1 MNSPDHDQP
10 LSALPGDASP
20 ADEAA
25 PKPRRKRSPRAA
37 DLPADVA
44 AAAAVSASVTAAALD
59 PALAPS
65 ADEVFKPKRPRRK
78 VGEAAEP
85 AAGAADVPVHAPPA
99 AVAQAAADADGAAMT
114 TPAVPAEA
122 ARPAKPRRRAAAA
135 VATDLAADPAAAVAV
150 DAVAASAAN
159 TGAGAGM
166 PAAGPATLLAAAAP
180 GAAPAAAGPATLLA
194 AAAPGA
200 APAAA
205 GPPAAVATTTTD
217 AATAPS
223 TAEPG
228 DAAQPAESAEPGEA
242 DGPRRRN
249 RNRRRGRRS
258 GADRALRDDGTP
270 ADPALPAPTATATG
284 AWDDDGD
291 DDGDDPADGA
301 ADGRAGAAPADAPRA
316 APLDAADTFAAV
328 LSGDYDA
335 EPALDASA
343 ASAEPERR
351 VLAAE
356 PDAPKLHKVL
366 AQAGIGSRRDME
378 ELIAEGQVM
387 VNGQPAH
394 TGQRISFGDRISVA
408 GKMIKVRIAPPPPRI
423 IAYHK
428 PVGEVVTHDDP
439 QHRPTVFRRLPR
451 LPHGKWQSVGRL
463 DINTEGLLLFTN
475 SGELANQLM
484 HPRFGVEREYAVRVL
499 GTLEAEARNRLID
512 GVEIDGQRAGFKS
525 IEDGGGEGVNHW
537 YRVVITE
544 GRNRE
549 VRKLFDK
556 VGLGVSRLI
565 RIRYGCVV
573 LPRGLRRGLFVD
585 LNQAEVQEVRRLA
598 GAGREQPG
606 AGAAKQPPAPREQ
619 ANVQPAGG
627 ATRDGPGPGRN
638 NNRRNGP
645 APQRAERDRA
655 DRPARSERP
664 ERADRPDRQPDRP
677 VERPG
682 ERQGE
687 RPVERPPARNAERR
701 ERPPRQD
708 GDGEHENFA
717 AIPNPL
723 MQTFD
728 KRAIREAR
736 APRREIA
743 EDGPIPNPLEQTYD
757 KRFVQK
763 PQGFGGAGGG
773 GRKGGG
779 AGGPGGG
786 QPDPMKTSLGY
797 IGADAFVRKFQGNG
811 GGGGGGG
818 GGGRR
823 GGSGGGGGF
832 GGGGGGNNR
841 RGGR

>member
-1 MNSPDHDQP
+1 MNSQDSDQP
-10 LSALPGDASP
+10 LSDLPGAAAPTDH
-20 ADEAA
+20 EAP
-25 PKPRRKRSPRAA
+25 PKPRRKRSVAA
-37 DLPADVA
+37 EATPPVADA
-44 AAAAVSASVTAAALD
+44 AAAAAAAPD
-59 PALAPS
+59 AEVPA
-65 ADEVFKPKRPRRK
+65 KPKRTRRK
-78 VGEAAEP
+78 PVDAAAESAQPAEP
-85 AAGAADVPVHAPPA
+85 APAESVPQAPVDMA
-99 AVAQAAADADGAAMT
+99 ESVEAVAA
-114 TPAVPAEA
+114 P
-122 ARPAKPRRRAAAA
+122 RPRRRAAAQPAPEAPVVA
-135 VATDLAADPAAAVAV
+135 VETALPAAAPAEAPLGAASVV
-150 DAVAASAAN
+150 DAPAATPVASAAASDATDTAPADAASAPVAGGR
-159 TGAGAGM
+159 TDDDAGEGEGA
-166 PAAGPATLLAAAAP
+166 
-180 GAAPAAAGPATLLA
+180 
-194 AAAPGA
+194 
-200 APAAA
+200 
-205 GPPAAVATTTTD
+205 
-217 AATAPS
+217 
-223 TAEPG
+223 
-228 DAAQPAESAEPGEA
+228 
-242 DGPRRRN
+242 RRRG
-249 RNRRRGRRS
+249 RNRRRGRRG
-258 GADRALRDDGTP
+258 GADRAAREDG
-270 ADPALPAPTATATG
+270 AAPDEAQVITVTA
-284 AWDDDGD
+284 GD
-291 DDGDDPADGA
+291 DDEDEPAA
-301 ADGRAGAAPADAPRA
+301 AAAPTPRA
-316 APLDAADTFAAV
+316 APLDAGETFAAV

-335 EPALDASA
+335 EPAELPA
-343 ASAEPERR
+343 AEPERR

-387 VNGQPAH
+387 VNGQVAH

-408 GKMIKVRIAPPPPRI
+408 GKQIKVRIAPPPPRI

-499 GTLEAEARNRLID
+499 GTLDAEAKQRLLD
-512 GVEIDGQRAGFKS
+512 GVDIEGQRASFKS

-573 LPRGLRRGLFVD
+573 LPRGLKRGVFVD
-585 LNQAEVQEVRRLA
+585 LNEAEVREVRRLA
-598 GAGREQPG
+598 GNPRDQ
-606 AGAAKQPPAPREQ
+606 QPPQGGGQRPPRPEGGAPREGQ
-619 ANVQPAGG
+619 GG
-627 ATRDGPGPGRN
+627 QRQNDKRRGGPPQ
-638 NNRRNGP
+638 
-645 APQRAERDRA
+645 QRAERDR
-655 DRPARSERP
+655 P
-664 ERADRPDRQPDRP
+664 ERGPRQGDRRDRAPDRP
-677 VERPG
+677 
-682 ERQGE
+682 
-687 RPVERPPARNAERR
+687 PVDRDA
-701 ERPPRQD
+701 D
-708 GDGEHENFA
+708 VEHENFA

-728 KRAIREAR
+728 KRAIKEAR

-763 PQGFGGAGGG
+763 GGKGFGIGG

-779 AGGPGGG
+779 GGGGGGGG

-797 IGADAFVRKFQGNG
+797 IGADAFVRKFQGNS

-823 GGSGGGGGF
+823 GGGGGGG
-832 GGGGGGNNR
+832 R
-841 RGGR
+841 RGGGR

>member
-1 MNSPDHDQP
+1 MNTHDQDSTPSDLPSDVSPDAP
-10 LSALPGDASP
+10 
-20 ADEAA
+20 A
-25 PKPRRKRSPRAA
+25 PKVRRKRSPAA
-37 DLPADVA
+37 PVVEVA
-44 AAAAVSASVTAAALD
+44 VQAAL
-59 PALAPS
+59 PIEAPS
-65 ADEVFKPKRPRRK
+65 ADEVFKPKRARRK
-78 VGEAAEP
+78 VADAAP
-85 AAGAADVPVHAPPA
+85 ADDVASPVEA
-99 AVAQAAADADGAAMT
+99 AVAVVTPASEPAPVPSAPVAAVGQAAEVTADTEAAAKVSKPRKRAAV
-114 TPAVPAEA
+114 PAATAPVPAEA
-122 ARPAKPRRRAAAA
+122 TPALEQVETRTAVAAPVAAPPTIMAPAAVVDRHVGVVLDGALSAPVGGEAA
-135 VATDLAADPAAAVAV
+135 VA
-150 DAVAASAAN
+150 
-159 TGAGAGM
+159 
-166 PAAGPATLLAAAAP
+166 
-180 GAAPAAAGPATLLA
+180 APAETA
-194 AAAPGA
+194 
-200 APAAA
+200 
-205 GPPAAVATTTTD
+205 D
-217 AATAPS
+217 A
-223 TAEPG
+223 EG
-228 DAAQPAESAEPGEA
+228 

-258 GADRALRDDGTP
+258 GADRALREDGLP
-270 ADPALPAPTATATG
+270 ADEAGQMTVSATAG
-284 AWDDDGD
+284 DDDGD
-291 DDGDDPADGA
+291 DDGD
-301 ADGRAGAAPADAPRA
+301 APAVDRSDSAPRA
-316 APLDAADTFAAV
+316 APVDAAETFAAV

-335 EPALDASA
+335 DPAGADASA
-343 ASAEPERR
+343 TGEPERR

-394 TGQRISFGDRISVA
+394 TGQRISFGDKISVA
-408 GKMIKVRIAPPPPRI
+408 GKVIKVRIAPPPPRV

-439 QHRPTVFRRLPR
+439 QNRPTVFRRLPR
-451 LPHGKWQSVGRL
+451 LQHGKWQSVGRL

-499 GTLEAEARNRLID
+499 GTLESDAKKRLID
-512 GVEIDGQRAGFKS
+512 GVDIDGQRACFMS
-525 IEDGGGEGVNHW
+525 IEDGGGEGVNRW

-585 LNQAEVQEVRRLA
+585 LNESEVREVRRLA
-598 GAGREQPG
+598 ATDRQAPGIAPTPRLPRNDAPGAGPAAAPRDGQGAGR
-606 AGAAKQPPAPREQ
+606 
-619 ANVQPAGG
+619 AN
-627 ATRDGPGPGRN
+627 N

-645 APQRAERDRA
+645 PPQRADRDRPDRPNRPDRPERQADGRA
-655 DRPARSERP
+655 DRPAGRGNERRDRNP
-664 ERADRPDRQPDRP
+664 DRQADRPIDRLTDRP
-677 VERPG
+677 VERDDD
-682 ERQGE
+682 R
-687 RPVERPPARNAERR
+687 
-701 ERPPRQD
+701 D
-708 GDGEHENFA
+708 TENFA

-736 APRREIA
+736 QPKREIA

-763 PQGFGGAGGG
+763 PRGFGVGGGGAG

-779 AGGPGGG
+779 GGGGGAGG

-818 GGGRR
+818 GGG
-823 GGSGGGGGF
+823 SGGGGRRG
-832 GGGGGGNNR
+832 GGGGGGNSGGGGGGGGR
-841 RGGR
+841 RGGGR

>member
-1 MNSPDHDQP
+1 MTMPDSDSP
-10 LSALPGDASP
+10 LSDLPGAASP
-20 ADEAA
+20 ADAEAGA
-25 PKPRRKRSPRAA
+25 KPRRKRVAKVADAA
-37 DLPADVA
+37 PAEVVA
-44 AAAAVSASVTAAALD
+44 PAIEPAAESEA
-59 PALAPS
+59 PA
-65 ADEVFKPKRPRRK
+65 KPKRTRRK
-78 VGEAAEP
+78 PVDADGADVVADAPVAASAPQSDDAPVAVKPARTRRKPMADTADTPAQDNAEP
-85 AAGAADVPVHAPPA
+85 AAPTAVAAPAAQAPAPTTAPESRPSPAPVPTAADDAGDSATPGAR
-99 AVAQAAADADGAAMT
+99 ADGAA
-114 TPAVPAEA
+114 
-122 ARPAKPRRRAAAA
+122 
-135 VATDLAADPAAAVAV
+135 AAD
-150 DAVAASAAN
+150 
-159 TGAGAGM
+159 GE
-166 PAAGPATLLAAAAP
+166 AGP
-180 GAAPAAAGPATLLA
+180 
-194 AAAPGA
+194 
-200 APAAA
+200 
-205 GPPAAVATTTTD
+205 
-217 AATAPS
+217 
-223 TAEPG
+223 
-228 DAAQPAESAEPGEA
+228 
-242 DGPRRRN
+242 RKRN
-249 RNRRRGRRS
+249 RNRRRGRRG
-258 GADRALRDDGTP
+258 GADRGPREDGAP
-270 ADPALPAPTATATG
+270 ADDAQLLTITATAG
-284 AWDDDGD
+284 DDDDDGD
-291 DDGDDPADGA
+291 DDTPAVA
-301 ADGRAGAAPADAPRA
+301 AEQPPALPKDVG
-316 APLDAADTFAAV
+316 DTFAAV

-335 EPALDASA
+335 LPVELPTGD
-343 ASAEPERR
+343 PERR

-378 ELIAEGQVM
+378 ALIAEGQVQ
-387 VNGQPAH
+387 VNGQVAH

-408 GKMIKVRIAPPPPRI
+408 GRQIKVRIAPPAPRI
-423 IAYHK
+423 MAYHK

-499 GTLEAEARNRLID
+499 GTLTPESKARLLE
-512 GVEIDGQRAGFKS
+512 GVDIDGQRASFQS

-573 LPRGLRRGLFVD
+573 LPRGLKRGVFVD
-585 LNQAEVQEVRRLA
+585 LNEADVREVRRLA
-598 GAGREQPG
+598 GNVREQQVEARSP
-606 AGAAKQPPAPREQ
+606 KPPRQ
-619 ANVQPAGG
+619 DGQ
-627 ATRDGPGPGRN
+627 RDGPRDGQRQNNGGNGNN

-645 APQRAERDRA
+645 PQQRAERG
-655 DRPARSERP
+655 P
-664 ERADRPDRQPDRP
+664 RPDR
-677 VERPG
+677 
-682 ERQGE
+682 
-687 RPVERPPARNAERR
+687 PPQERR
-701 ERPPRQD
+701 ERAERPPVDRD
-708 GDGEHENFA
+708 GDDIEHQNFA

-763 PQGFGGAGGG
+763 PKGFGIGG

-779 AGGPGGG
+779 GGGGGGNGG

-818 GGGRR
+818 GGRR
-823 GGSGGGGGF
+823 
-832 GGGGGGNNR
+832 GGGGGGGGR
-841 RGGR
+841 RGGGR

>member
-20 ADEAA
+20 ADGAA

-37 DLPADVA
+37 DLPVDVA

-85 AAGAADVPVHAPPA
+85 AAGAAAADLPVHAPPA

-114 TPAVPAEA
+114 APTVPAEA

-135 VATDLAADPAAAVAV
+135 VAADLAADPAAAVAV
-150 DAVAASAAN
+150 DAAAASAAN

-166 PAAGPATLLAAAAP
+166 PAAGPATPLAAAAP
-180 GAAPAAAGPATLLA
+180 SAALTVAV
-194 AAAPGA
+194 
-200 APAAA
+200 
-205 GPPAAVATTTTD
+205 PPVAVATIAD
-217 AATAPS
+217 KATAPC
-223 TAEPG
+223 TVEPG
-228 DAAQPAESAEPGEA
+228 DAAPSAQPAESAEPGEA
-242 DGPRRRN
+242 DGPRR

-270 ADPALPAPTATATG
+270 ADPAQPATTATG
-284 AWDDDGD
+284 ARDDDGD
-291 DDGDDPADGA
+291 DDGDDPADGP
-301 ADGRAGAAPADAPRA
+301 ADGRASTAPADAPRA

-335 EPALDASA
+335 EPAVDASA
-343 ASAEPERR
+343 APAEPERR

-428 PVGEVVTHDDP
+428 PVGEIVTNDDP
-439 QHRPTVFRRLPR
+439 QNRPTVYRRLPR
-451 LPHGKWQSVGRL
+451 LFQGKWQSVGRL

-499 GTLEAEARNRLID
+499 GTLEAEARNRLIA

-525 IEDGGGEGVNHW
+525 IEDGGGEGVNRW

-598 GAGREQPG
+598 GTGREQPG
-606 AGAAKQPPAPREQ
+606 AGAVKQPPAPREQ
-619 ANVQPAGG
+619 AHGQPAGG
-627 ATRDGPGPGRN
+627 VARDGPGPGRNN

-645 APQRAERDRA
+645 APQRAERDRP
-655 DRPARSERP
+655 DRPARP
-664 ERADRPDRQPDRP
+664 ERADRPDRQPDRA
-677 VERPG
+677 VDRPG
-682 ERQGE
+682 ERHAE
-687 RPVERPPARNAERR
+687 RPAERPPSRNAERR
-701 ERPPRQD
+701 ERPPRLD

-818 GGGRR
+818 GGRR
-823 GGSGGGGGF
+823 GGGGGGF
-832 GGGGGGNNR
+832 GGGGGGGGGGNNR

>member
-20 ADEAA
+20 ADEAT
-25 PKPRRKRSPRAA
+25 PKPRRKRSPRAV
-37 DLPADVA
+37 DLPADGVA
-44 AAAAVSASVTAAALD
+44 AAAVAASLMAAALD

-65 ADEVFKPKRPRRK
+65 ADEVFKHKRGRRR
-78 VGEAAEP
+78 VGEAAAEP
-85 AAGAADVPVHAPPA
+85 AT
-99 AVAQAAADADGAAMT
+99 AAADAPLPAPLPVPAPAHQAPVATADADASSVPGA
-114 TPAVPAEA
+114 PAEA
-122 ARPAKPRRRAAAA
+122 AKPVKQRRRAAAA
-135 VATDLAADPAAAVAV
+135 ADVTVGAQAPVAEVAVAVAAPISGLIAAPNAAPNATPVVAESVATAADASDAAPATAPGDAGPGHAADSADLADSADPA
-150 DAVAASAAN
+150 D
-159 TGAGAGM
+159 
-166 PAAGPATLLAAAAP
+166 
-180 GAAPAAAGPATLLA
+180 
-194 AAAPGA
+194 
-200 APAAA
+200 
-205 GPPAAVATTTTD
+205 
-217 AATAPS
+217 
-223 TAEPG
+223 
-228 DAAQPAESAEPGEA
+228 PGEA

-258 GADRALRDDGTP
+258 GADRVLRDDGTP
-270 ADPALPAPTATATG
+270 ADPALATATAGDDGGDGDGDGDEDDDDDLADRHAGGRANPAPTDT
-284 AWDDDGD
+284 
-291 DDGDDPADGA
+291 
-301 ADGRAGAAPADAPRA
+301 PRA

-335 EPALDASA
+335 EPAADASA
-343 ASAEPERR
+343 APAEPERR

-387 VNGQPAH
+387 VNGQAAH

-408 GKMIKVRIAPPPPRI
+408 GKPIKVRIAPPPPRI

-428 PVGEVVTHDDP
+428 PVGEIVTNDDP
-439 QHRPTVFRRLPR
+439 QNRPTVYRRLPR
-451 LPHGKWQSVGRL
+451 LHHGKWQSVGRL

-499 GTLEAEARNRLID
+499 GTLEADARNRLID

-525 IEDGGGEGVNHW
+525 IEDGGGEGVNRW

-598 GAGREQPG
+598 GGGRDQPG
-606 AGAAKQPPAPREQ
+606 AGSAKQPPAPREPA
-619 ANVQPAGG
+619 ANPPASG
-627 ATRDGPGPGRN
+627 APRDGQGPGRN
-638 NNRRNGP
+638 NNTRRSGP
-645 APQRAERDRA
+645 PPQRAERDRP
-655 DRPARSERP
+655 DRPARP
-664 ERADRPDRQPDRP
+664 ERVDRPDRPDRP
-677 VERPG
+677 VDRPG
-682 ERQGE
+682 
-687 RPVERPPARNAERR
+687 ERPPARNAERR
-701 ERPPRQD
+701 ERPPRLD
-708 GDGEHENFA
+708 GDAEHENFA

-763 PQGFGGAGGG
+763 PQGFGGAGGA
-773 GRKGGG
+773 GRKGGGG

-811 GGGGGGG
+811 GGGGGSGGGGGGG

-823 GGSGGGGGF
+823 GGSGGGGF
-832 GGGGGGNNR
+832 GGGGGVGGGGNNR

>member
-1 MNSPDHDQP
+1 MTMPDSDSP
-10 LSALPGDASP
+10 LSDLPGAASP
-20 ADEAA
+20 ADAEAGA
-25 PKPRRKRSPRAA
+25 KPRRKRVAKVA
-37 DLPADVA
+37 D
-44 AAAAVSASVTAAALD
+44 
-59 PALAPS
+59 
-65 ADEVFKPKRPRRK
+65 
-78 VGEAAEP
+78 
-85 AAGAADVPVHAPPA
+85 
-99 AVAQAAADADGAAMT
+99 
-114 TPAVPAEA
+114 
-122 ARPAKPRRRAAAA
+122 
-135 VATDLAADPAAAVAV
+135 
-150 DAVAASAAN
+150 
-159 TGAGAGM
+159 
-166 PAAGPATLLAAAAP
+166 
-180 GAAPAAAGPATLLA
+180 AAPAAAEAPAPVAEGEAPARPKRTRRKPADADAAGSPAEGVPDAPAVADAAAPVKPARARRPRA
-194 AAAPGA
+194 AAADAAAPVGMDTAATAVPALAPAGPAPAAPAPTAPQA
-200 APAAA
+200 APAADSTVAAPAARADAPAAAADGADAAPA
-205 GPPAAVATTTTD
+205 GPGAPVAAD
-217 AATAPS
+217 
-223 TAEPG
+223 G
-228 DAAQPAESAEPGEA
+228 DA
-242 DGPRRRN
+242 GPRKRN
-249 RNRRRGRRS
+249 RNRRRGRRG
-258 GADRALRDDGTP
+258 GADRGPRDDGAPADDAQVLTITATAGDDDEDDDDTP
-270 ADPALPAPTATATG
+270 AVAAEQPPALPKDVG
-284 AWDDDGD
+284 E
-291 DDGDDPADGA
+291 
-301 ADGRAGAAPADAPRA
+301 
-316 APLDAADTFAAV
+316 TFAAV

-335 EPALDASA
+335 LPIELPTG
-343 ASAEPERR
+343 EPERR

-378 ELIAEGQVM
+378 ALIAEGQVQ
-387 VNGQPAH
+387 VNGQVAH

-408 GKMIKVRIAPPPPRI
+408 GRQIKVRIAPPAPRI
-423 IAYHK
+423 MAYHK

-499 GTLEAEARNRLID
+499 GTLTPESKARLLE
-512 GVEIDGQRAGFKS
+512 GVDIEGQRASFQS

-573 LPRGLRRGLFVD
+573 LPRGLKRGVFVD
-585 LNQAEVQEVRRLA
+585 LNEADVREVRRLA
-598 GAGREQPG
+598 GNAREQQAEARGP
-606 AGAAKQPPAPREQ
+606 KLPRQ
-619 ANVQPAGG
+619 DGP
-627 ATRDGPGPGRN
+627 RDGQRDGQREGPRQNNGGNANN

-645 APQRAERDRA
+645 PQQRAERG
-655 DRPARSERP
+655 P
-664 ERADRPDRQPDRP
+664 RPDR
-677 VERPG
+677 
-682 ERQGE
+682 
-687 RPVERPPARNAERR
+687 PPQERR
-701 ERPPRQD
+701 ERAERPPVDRD
-708 GDGEHENFA
+708 GDDIEHLNFA

-736 APRREIA
+736 APRREIS

-763 PQGFGGAGGG
+763 PKGFGIAG

-779 AGGPGGG
+779 GGGGG

-818 GGGRR
+818 GGKR
-823 GGSGGGGGF
+823 
-832 GGGGGGNNR
+832 GGGGGGR
-841 RGGR
+841 RGGGR